1 MKHVWCR
8 PQRRTKTSSRRIDNK
23 EALSEWL
30 ESLQIMNKTSDET
43 IERLD
48 KVMSVAL
55 AQVTENINRQIVMP
69 KSIVPD
75 PG

>member
-8 PQRRTKTSSRRIDNK
+8 PQRRTKTSSRRIDNI